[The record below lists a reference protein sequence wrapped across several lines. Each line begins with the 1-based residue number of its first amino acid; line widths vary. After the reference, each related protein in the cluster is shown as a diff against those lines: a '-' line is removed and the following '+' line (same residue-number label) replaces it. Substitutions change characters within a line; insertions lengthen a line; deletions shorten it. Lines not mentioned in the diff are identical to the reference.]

1 MSKKQKTKTKN
12 LMAFLPAA
20 GLGERLR
27 PITGHIPKPLLPFMG
42 KPLIDMVLERLAPI
56 SPAGIGIN
64 IHYKPEMFR
73 QWASRSP
80 HAGQQKITFFEERRI
95 LGTGG
100 ALWNAKDFLSEGF
113 CFLVHNADIL
123 MDVDLQRLVDTHVR
137 SGNIATL
144 ATHHYPAFANVV
156 IDKDGRVLDVENF
169 RPGLSRPAPPD
180 SAKTKRTAYT
190 GIAVYSPEILDY
202 LPPGVSHVTA
212 AWLAAARAGLAVQT
226 LDFTGCRWND
236 IGTPATYAAGVLE
249 TLSLNGETVYR
260 APGADCGRIEAQGYL
275 VLEAGS
281 KVGEGAILR
290 NCIVMPGAIISG
302 RERKK
307 HENSIIGPD
316 YCLEL
321 PEAVMRTSPARTSPA
336 RAGSPGTHSFSPT
349 GARPLFPSP
358 SATSG
363 MDRFDGDAYLIGLGG
378 SDRRYYRVRKSS
390 GRAENSNGSLVLME
404 CLPGDQD
411 FERHIEYTRFFTE
424 IGVPVPCLLAVD
436 GKGKRALFED
446 LGDLSLYAWLKLP
459 GEAAEIAE
467 VYKKIMEVLSILH
480 TRAYGHLDRC
490 ALLAGRR
497 FDYDHLRWESGYF
510 LEQFLT
516 GLMGILPPP
525 GLDEEFHLLASL
537 VDSFPKAVVHRDFQ
551 SQNIMMEAGQPADQ
565 SACHA
570 PGGLNPFFPRPR
582 IIDYQGARIGPPA
595 YDLAS
600 ILWDPYSPID
610 HGLRDEALDYYIG
623 LMGKGDQAGQ
633 PAADQSADAR
643 FAANDFKKTI
653 LPCRLQRHM
662 QALGAYA
669 FLSRAKG
676 KRYFL
681 KHIPEGLRLLK
692 EDIAE
697 CSGQKQKNPG
707 GIEIDLPVLSRLVSR
722 LDFKG

>member
-1 MSKKQKTKTKN
+1 MNKNKQKP
-12 LMAFLPAA
+12 LIAFLPAA

-42 KPLIDMVLERLAPI
+42 KALIDIVLERL
-56 SPAGIGIN
+56 SPVCPARVGIN

-73 QWASRSP
+73 QWAPGSP
-80 HAGQQKITFFEERRI
+80 HARHITFFEERQI

-100 ALWNAKDFLSEGF
+100 ALRNAKEFLSESS

-123 MDVDLQRLVDTHVR
+123 MDMDFQRLVDTHLR

-144 ATHHYPAFANVV
+144 ATHHYPALANVV
-156 IDKDGRVLDVENF
+156 IDKDGRLLDVEN
-169 RPGLSRPAPPD
+169 PGLSRPDPSN
-180 SAKTKRTAYT
+180 SAKKTAYT

-202 LPPGVSHVTA
+202 LPEGVSHATI
-212 AWLAAARAGLAVQT
+212 AWLAAARAGHKVQT
-226 LDFTGCRWND
+226 LDFTDCRWND

-275 VLEAGS
+275 VIERGC
-281 KVGEGAILR
+281 KVHEGAILR
-290 NCIVMPGAIISG
+290 NCIVMPGATISG
-302 RERKK
+302 GER

-321 PEAVMRTSPARTSPA
+321 PEAIMRTGFPGNHKFSGAGTGPA
-336 RAGSPGTHSFSPT
+336 PT
-349 GARPLFPSP
+349 GARPVFPF
-358 SATSG
+358 AHSG
-363 MDRFDGDAYLIGLGG
+363 ADRFAPADTYLIGLGG
-378 SDRRYYRVRKSS
+378 SDRRYSRTKGFCSP
-390 GRAENSNGSLVLME
+390 NGSLVLME

-411 FERHIEYTRFFTE
+411 FERHIAYTRFFAE
-424 IGVPVPCLLAVD
+424 IGVPVPGLLAVD

-459 GEAAEIAE
+459 RQAAEIAE
-467 VYKKIMEVLSILH
+467 IYRKIMGILSILH
-480 TRAYGHLDRC
+480 TRAYGQLDKC
-490 ALLAGRR
+490 TLLAGRL
-497 FDYDHLRWESGYF
+497 FDYDHLRWETGYF
-510 LEQFLT
+510 LEQFVT

-537 VDSFPKAVVHRDFQ
+537 VDSFPKAVIHRDFQ
-551 SQNIMMEAGQPADQ
+551 SQNILIEAG
-565 SACHA
+565 
-570 PGGLNPFFPRPR
+570 GGGTPRPR
-582 IIDYQGARIGPPA
+582 IIDYQGARIGPHA

-600 ILWDPYSPID
+600 ILWDPYSRLD
-610 HGLRDEALDYYIG
+610 GALRDEALCYYIG
-623 LMGKGDQAGQ
+623 LREKENLL
-633 PAADQSADAR
+633 PDQSADAP
-643 FAANDFKKTI
+643 ANDFKKTI

-681 KHIPEGLRLLK
+681 KHVPEGLRLLK

-697 CSGQKQKNPG
+697 CSGHP
-707 GIEIDLPVLSRLVSR
+707 GIEIDLPVLSRLVNG
-722 LDFKG
+722 LHFKG